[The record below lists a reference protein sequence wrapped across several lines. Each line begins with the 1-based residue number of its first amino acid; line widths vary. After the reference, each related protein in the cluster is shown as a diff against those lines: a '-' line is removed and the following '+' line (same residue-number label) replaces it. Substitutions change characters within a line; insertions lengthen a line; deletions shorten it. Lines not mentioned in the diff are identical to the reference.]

1 MRQVVEC
8 HTNWCVEAGGF
19 GTKLRLRASTSVSNG
34 ESCWEDRLPMALFL
48 KFICSSWRTQHVVL
62 LKFLVVHISRKSF
75 LNERLEYGG
84 QFYQCNE

>member
-1 MRQVVEC
+1 M
-8 HTNWCVEAGGF
+8 EAGGF
-19 GTKLRLRASTSVSNG
+19 GAKLRLRASTSVSNG

-48 KFICSSWRTQHVVL
+48 KFVCSSWRTQRVVL

-75 LNERLEYGG
+75 FNEHLEYGG